1 MPISRFS
8 RCLCVST
15 ILVMLFF
22 VAVTPSTY
30 AVELGKRVFN
40 SELANEIAFAENFH
54 GKSNLIIATNA
65 DANWKSEVQSLAKE
79 FEGKYNTK
87 VVWRTRSEREE
98 KGFTIIDKSGYMR
111 QSRFQLSRNLR
122 IPKQWTSLCSPI
134 RVPLSMKLTES

>member
-8 RCLCVST
+8 RCFCVS

-54 GKSNLIIATNA
+54 GKANLIIATNA

-79 FEGKYNTK
+79 FERKYNTK

-122 IPKQWTSLCSPI
+122 IPKQWTSLYLPI
-134 RVPLSMKLTES
+134 RVPLSMKPMES